1 MVLENH
7 EDEKNASAFFEG
19 YDADTPGLTLTGYI
33 ISPLVSVSTM
43 NEDTRW
49 KLTAGIGL
57 VTLSLIIYFIHYLI
71 FQDFHHIFIYFV
83 GELAF
88 IPIEVLIVTLIIDQM
103 LESREKKQ
111 RMEKLNMVIGTFFS
125 TTGTPL
131 LSFLSKADPCIDTLR
146 PGLVVRDSWTD
157 SDFSAIKST
166 VDHYTCGVKEE
177 RVDFEALRA
186 FLRENE
192 EFMMRL
198 VENPMIF
205 EHESFTDLILAIS
218 HLTEEL
224 KSRDNLASL
233 PQEDLIHLGGDCRRV
248 YSLLVPEWVRYM
260 EYLRAHYPYLFSLA
274 MRKNPFDTAASVII
288 GKAA

>member
-1 MVLENH
+1 MK
-7 EDEKNASAFFEG
+7 D
-19 YDADTPGLTLTGYI
+19 
-33 ISPLVSVSTM
+33 
-43 NEDTRW
+43 DTRW
-49 KLTAGIGL
+49 KLIAGMAL
-57 VTLSLIIYFIHYLI
+57 VTLSLALYTAHFLI
-71 FQDFHHIFIYFV
+71 FQDAHHIIIYLL
-83 GELAF
+83 GDIAF
-88 IPIEVLIVTLIIDQM
+88 IPLEVFVVTLIIDQM

-131 LSFLSKADPCIDTLR
+131 LSLLSRADPCIDTLR
-146 PGLVVRDSWTD
+146 PDLVVRDSWTNKE
-157 SDFSAIKST
+157 FSTLKST
-166 VDHYTCGVKEE
+166 VGHYSCGVQED
-177 RVDFEALRA
+177 RVDLEALRT
-186 FLRENE
+186 FLLKNE

-224 KSRDNLASL
+224 KSRDSLASL
-233 PQEDLIHLGGDCRRV
+233 PPEDIIHLGGDCRRV

-274 MRKNPFDTAASVII
+274 MRKNPFDTSASVVI
-288 GKAA
+288 GKGA

>member
-1 MVLENH
+1 M
-7 EDEKNASAFFEG
+7 KK
-19 YDADTPGLTLTGYI
+19 
-33 ISPLVSVSTM
+33 
-43 NEDTRW
+43 DTRW
-49 KLTAGIGL
+49 KLYAGIGL
-57 VTLSLIIYFIHYLI
+57 VALSIILYTVHFLI
-71 FQDFHHIFIYFV
+71 FQDAHHIMIYLL
-83 GELAF
+83 GDIAF
-88 IPIEVLIVTLIIDQM
+88 IPLEVLIVTLIIDQL
-103 LESREKKQ
+103 LESREKTQ

-131 LSFLSKADPCIDTLR
+131 LSLLSKADPCIDTLR

-157 SDFSAIKST
+157 KEFTALKST
-166 VDHYTCGVKEE
+166 VGHYTCGVKEE
-177 RVDFEALRA
+177 MVDFEALRA
-186 FLRENE
+186 FLLENE

-205 EHESFTDLILAIS
+205 EHESFTDLILAVS

-224 KSRDNLASL
+224 KSRGSLATL
-233 PQEDLIHLGGDCRRV
+233 PPEDRIHLGGDCRRV

-274 MRKNPFDTAASVII
+274 MRKNPFDTSASVVI